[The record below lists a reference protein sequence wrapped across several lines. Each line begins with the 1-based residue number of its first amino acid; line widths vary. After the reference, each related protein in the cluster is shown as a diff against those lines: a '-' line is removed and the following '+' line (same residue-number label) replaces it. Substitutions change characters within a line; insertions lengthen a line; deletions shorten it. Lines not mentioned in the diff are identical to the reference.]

1 MDRIRGHVE
10 RQLGRF
16 DGQGSMP
23 RIVAA
28 WPGVVGAEVA
38 RNAWPARVA
47 RDGTLHV
54 HASSSVW
61 AFELGQLAP
70 RILGQLAAELGE
82 HAPKTLRFVQ
92 GHLPEAEAGTRD
104 AVRRETPAPS
114 AEALAEAASLTAPI
128 ADQELRERV
137 ARAAA
142 LSLSRGLSRGLAGPP
157 DGRSF

>member
-1 MDRIRGHVE
+1 MDRIGRHVE

-16 DGQGSMP
+16 DGSGSMP

-28 WPGVVGAEVA
+28 WRGAVGDEVA

-54 HASSSVW
+54 HTSSSVW

-70 RILGQLAAELGE
+70 RILEQLSAELGE
-82 HAPKTLRFVQ
+82 HAPASLRFAQ
-92 GHLPEAEAGTRD
+92 GHLPEPA
-104 AVRRETPAPS
+104 PAPS
-114 AEALAEAASLTAPI
+114 EGAPRKPPVPPSEAVAEAASLAASI
-128 ADQELRERV
+128 DDDELRETV
-137 ARAAA
+137 AKAAA
-142 LSLSRGLSRGLAGPP
+142 LGLARGLARPS